1 MVDIALLNLVKKK
14 KNEFRHGI
22 HISKFSENLRLCE
35 IIDHQNAKVVTR

>member
-1 MVDIALLNLVKKK
+1 MVDIALLDLVKKK
-14 KNEFRHGI
+14 IEFRHGI